1 MRLKCIET
9 NKLEKCILMPICL
22 PINKTLN
29 LYVEKYMNG
38 KNYVKTK
45 ENINEK
51 NYVKS
56 KLIVIFYLIKI
67 LNKLRQTLMLSLSYV

>member
-1 MRLKCIET
+1 
-9 NKLEKCILMPICL
+9 MPICL